1 MTARAGARPNKP
13 PRVRRETSAGG
24 VVFRRDGART
34 LVLLIRDRHN
44 NWGFPKGHIEKGEEP
59 AQAALREVREETGLS
74 RLDVV
79 APVDVIE
86 WTFRFRGRRIHKTCH
101 FFALSTDDVRT
112 KPQRKEGITAC
123 RWVTIDHGERLL
135 THDNAREV
143 LAAARMTIGN
153 ATLPDTVTPAAS
165 APEQ

>member
-1 MTARAGARPNKP
+1 VTARAGARPNKP
-13 PRVRRETSAGG
+13 PRARRETSAGG

-44 NWGFPKGHIEKGEEP
+44 NWGFPKGHIERGEEP

-74 RLDVV
+74 QLDVV

-101 FFALSTDDVRT
+101 FFALRTDDVRT
-112 KPQRKEGITAC
+112 RPQRGEGITAC
-123 RWVTIDHGERLL
+123 RWVTLDHGARLL
-135 THDNAREV
+135 THENAREV
-143 LAAARMTIGN
+143 LQAARGTISGS
-153 ATLPDTVTPAAS
+153 AQPVSGPPDASLPET
-165 APEQ
+165 

>member
-1 MTARAGARPNKP
+1 VTARTGSRP

-44 NWGFPKGHIEKGEEP
+44 NWGFPKGHIERGEEP
-59 AQAALREVREETGLS
+59 AEAALREVREETGLS

-101 FFALSTDDVRT
+101 FFALSTEDVRT
-112 KPQRKEGITAC
+112 KPQRREGITAC
-123 RWVTIDHGERLL
+123 RWVSLDQGARLL
-135 THDNAREV
+135 THENAREV
-143 LAAARMTIGN
+143 LAAARETIDKEPAPG
-153 ATLPDTVTPAAS
+153 AASAAAS
-165 APEQ
+165 APEN